1 MRTPKPLPV
10 RFSDELEP
18 RELVQFMLI
27 LYEISKARD
36 FIELSRFVKLVAE
49 VIGPADFNL
58 LLRSTVKLMGV
69 HRCGRDMCSDWL
81 MTQLYELYQAFG
93 TEQTESL

>member
-1 MRTPKPLPV
+1 MKAPKPLPV
-10 RFSDELEP
+10 RFSEELEP
-18 RELVQFMLI
+18 KELVQFMFI
-27 LYEISKARD
+27 LYEIAKARD
-36 FIELSRFVKLVAE
+36 FMELSRFVKLVAE

-58 LLRSTVKLMGV
+58 LLRSTVKLMGS

-93 TEQTESL
+93 SEQIETL